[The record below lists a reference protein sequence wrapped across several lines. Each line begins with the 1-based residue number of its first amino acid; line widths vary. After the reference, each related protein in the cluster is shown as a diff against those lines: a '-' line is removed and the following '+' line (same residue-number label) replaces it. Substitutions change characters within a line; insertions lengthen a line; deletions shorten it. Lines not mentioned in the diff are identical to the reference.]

1 MREHRKHLNT
11 IVMISKNILTLTS
24 LLILF
29 SCNRI
34 KRKGDVA
41 IEKTK
46 HTLSAAKQKIR
57 DKKNQLIDKVFPAY
71 DLGEADTDN
80 NKRRFKEHLQTDV
93 TSDVK
98 NIYTFGDF
106 IGIDYKVLIAFT
118 CDQSTVDKII
128 AANKMKLST
137 DKYDDGLSFP
147 DEFPW
152 WNKNKIELLQPYKV
166 GKKGEFWQYLWY
178 DAKTREAFYEE
189 FSL

>member
-1 MREHRKHLNT
+1 M
-11 IVMISKNILTLTS
+11 
-24 LLILF
+24 
-29 SCNRI
+29 
-34 KRKGDVA
+34 A